1 MTARGATTLVR
12 ERRTIL
18 RIPVGCEHGLVR
30 RVLLAAAILAAAG
43 GCSTDDESAEPR
55 AAAPSTTATTTIP
68 AVTATPRSTPEP
80 EPVRGVDLSH
90 HQGAVDWPRVAGAG
104 MAFAYLKATEGS
116 TYTDPTFASHAAAAA
131 DAGLRVG
138 GYHYFNLCA
147 PGAAQGEHFA
157 AVLDGALGGVPARRR
172 MPPALDL
179 ELQGSCDTPPPRAD
193 LVREVEAF
201 LAVVEPATGQEV
213 VVYAFPE
220 FEARYRMSR
229 AVDRR
234 QWVRR
239 LGDRPPAREWW
250 LWQQDDAATV
260 PGVSGPVD
268 LNQLAG

>member
-1 MTARGATTLVR
+1 M
-12 ERRTIL
+12 
-18 RIPVGCEHGLVR
+18 R
-30 RVLLAAAILAAAG
+30 RVLLAAAILAALC
-43 GCSTDDESAEPR
+43 GCSAGDESAEPR

-68 AVTATPRSTPEP
+68 AVTPTPRSTPEP
-80 EPVRGVDLSH
+80 EPKPEPEPVLGVDLSH
-90 HQGAVDWPRVAGAG
+90 HQGEVDWPRLVRAG

-157 AVLDGALGGVPARRR
+157 AVLADALAGVPARRR

-179 ELQGSCDTPPPRAD
+179 ELQGSCDTPPARAD

-201 LAVVEPATGQEV
+201 LAAVEPATGQEV

-220 FEARYRMSR
+220 FEARFRLSR

-260 PGVSGPVD
+260 SGISGPVD